1 MKTGIEKFKNII
13 DPDTCNFIVKSIESS
28 IDSAT
33 DASWEIGQH
42 VIAKELPV
50 VSVELNSIIHNS
62 ISKAV
67 EQYRDMYTHLKI
79 SRDTGFNL
87 RRISGATREHVDN
100 GEGQDN
106 RNVSI
111 IVGLN
116 SDYEEGEFHFPVQD
130 FSTTVKQ
137 GEAIL
142 FPVWF
147 MYPHYV
153 DAPIGF
159 RYTINTWLQY

>member
-1 MKTGIEKFKNII
+1 MKTGIEKFKNVI
-13 DPDTCNFIVKSIESS
+13 DPDTCNFIIKGIESN
-28 IDSAT
+28 IDNAT
-33 DASWEIGQH
+33 DASHAYGQH

-50 VSVELNSIIHNS
+50 ISTELNSIIHNS
-62 ISKAV
+62 VSKAV
-67 EQYRDMYTHLKI
+67 EQYRDMYTYLI
-79 SRDTGFNL
+79 VSRDTGYNL
-87 RRISGATREHVDN
+87 RRISGATRAHIDS
-100 GEGQDN
+100 GAGRDS

-116 SDYEEGEFHFPVQD
+116 SDYEEGTFHFPVQD